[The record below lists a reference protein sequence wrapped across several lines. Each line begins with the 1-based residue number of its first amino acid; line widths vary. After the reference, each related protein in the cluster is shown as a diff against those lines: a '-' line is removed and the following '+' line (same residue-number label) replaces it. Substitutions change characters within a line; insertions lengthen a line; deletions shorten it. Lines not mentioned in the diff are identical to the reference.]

1 MLFTDTVTIYSKTTV
16 EDQETWVRTVVHG
29 VQWSDKTSK
38 ANVDGKISVARYISV
53 TFPEGTYEGLNLN
66 AANEEDAIVY
76 GEVTDEVTGARGN
89 RISDLLEKYPKSGR
103 IESVNDNSR
112 RDFLKN
118 IKVVLG

>member
-76 GEVTDEVTGARGN
+76 GEVADEVTGARGN

-112 RDFLKN
+112 RDCLKN
-118 IKVVLG
+118 VKVVLG